1 MFKFL
6 LLVVLILALAST
18 AHVKR
23 EHNQPPLF
31 GTGGPGRSNNGG
43 PPSGFNPFPPN
54 NIMSGGPGGPMNM
67 PGPFS
72 SNNMIPG
79 GPGGPVGGRP
89 GGQGPGGPVGGRPG
103 GQGPGGFGGPGGKGG
118 FHKRVRTDR

>member
-23 EHNQPPLF
+23 EHNQPSFF

-43 PPSGFNPFPPN
+43 PPGGFSPFPPN
-54 NIMSGGPGGPMNM
+54 NMMSGGPGGPMNM

-79 GPGGPVGGRP
+79 GPGGPVGF
-89 GGQGPGGPVGGRPG
+89 GGRPG